1 MKFKIPGLS
10 FSWKRALGITGIKQR
25 IARASGIPT
34 TRQGRF
40 AKIGRTITKGIGIA
54 AIALFGKSV
63 INKGTKSPKPGR
75 AEYRALKNV
84 SLGRPADL
92 SDLTNQDYV
101 TRPTYSTDMT
111 SYTEYVPRLTPLGEE
126 ALKNYENK

>member
-1 MKFKIPGLS
+1 MKFKIPGLT
-10 FSWKRALGITGIKQR
+10 FSWRRALGITKLKQR
-25 IARASGIPT
+25 IARATGIPT
-34 TRQGRF
+34 TKQGRY

-54 AIALFGKSV
+54 ALAFLGKKI
-63 INKGTKSPKPGR
+63 INKGPKTPKPGR

-84 SLGRPADL
+84 SMGKPADL

-111 SYTEYVPRLTPLGEE
+111 SYTEYIPRLTPLGEE
-126 ALKNYENK
+126 ALRNYENK